1 MILVG
6 QITCNLKPLVKNTAW
21 KGLQQYPL
29 SWLEPRLS
37 PGGQAVNLLLKL
49 PLMLL
54 HLWKQWGKQTWTPS
68 TRWVPGI
75 PPSVFSV
82 PLSFPLPQ
90 TLEEKPHTGPRFSH
104 LPKSG
109 RSGQSHLCSKGV
121 DKAKTKARFIT
132 CLHFHGTTISRNF
145 WKAVFS
151 CINEFGIW
159 WAPCLPLQLCL
170 LSLSLSLPISFLSS
184 LFSFFLFLLYMHI
197 SLKVRKKGKL
207 YQPLKVPSFF
217 FYYSVSLKLP

>member
-21 KGLQQYPL
+21 KGLQQCPL

-90 TLEEKPHTGPRFSH
+90 TLEEKPHTNPKFSH

-145 WKAVFS
+145 WKAVF
-151 CINEFGIW
+151 FLYQWIW
-159 WAPCLPLQLCL
+159 YLMGPMPAPPT
-170 LSLSLSLPISFLSS
+170 LSS
-184 LFSFFLFLLYMHI
+184 LFLSPSIPPFFPLSSLFFLFLLYMHT
-197 SLKVRKKGKL
+197 
-207 YQPLKVPSFF
+207 PLKVKKKKEN
-217 FYYSVSLKLP
+217 YINH